1 MTFAVTRNGGGGTV
15 NRVEAQ
21 NRDQNSELPGT
32 QHASSTTGASSMI
45 VVRKRTRE
53 VTSAK
58 EVSGACQGISEA
70 SSLHRLA
77 STFYFCRLCTVNT
90 FSKFSSTSWRQ

>member
-32 QHASSTTGASSMI
+32 QTWGPSTVASSTI

-58 EVSGACQGISEA
+58 EISGLVSGISRGKLTPTTTYN
-70 SSLHRLA
+70 S
-77 STFYFCRLCTVNT
+77 
-90 FSKFSSTSWRQ
+90 